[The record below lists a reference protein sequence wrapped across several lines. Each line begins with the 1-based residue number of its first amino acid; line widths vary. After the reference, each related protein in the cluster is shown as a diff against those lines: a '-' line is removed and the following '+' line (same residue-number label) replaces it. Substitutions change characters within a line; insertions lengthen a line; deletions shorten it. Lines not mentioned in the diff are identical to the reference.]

1 MFRPG
6 TNTLGV
12 IFFCLAFGTVLGSLG
27 SSGKQLVSIFGT
39 IDQVED
45 CPEMPTSQASQF
57 PPGDHE
63 DGAGN
68 HVGLSSRDCQRD
80 SRKDLGRRRHCSVG
94 WKEDDNPNALSTQ
107 VGFQEIRMG
116 KN

>member
-1 MFRPG
+1 MLVKDEILFRPG

-45 CPEMPTSQASQF
+45 GPEMPTSLTSQY

-80 SRKDLGRRRHCSVG
+80 CRQDPGC
-94 WKEDDNPNALSTQ
+94 
-107 VGFQEIRMG
+107 
-116 KN
+116 

>member
-1 MFRPG
+1 MDKILFRPG

-27 SSGKQLVSIFGT
+27 TSGKQLVSIFGT

-45 CPEMPTSQASQF
+45 CPGMTSSPASQF

-68 HVGLSSRDCQRD
+68 HVGVSSRDCQRD
-80 SRKDLGRRRHCSVG
+80 RRQDLGRRRHCSVG
-94 WKEDDNPNALSTQ
+94 WKEDD
-107 VGFQEIRMG
+107 I
-116 KN
+116 

>member
-1 MFRPG
+1 M
-6 TNTLGV
+6 

-27 SSGKQLVSIFGT
+27 SSGKQLVTIFGS

-45 CPEMPTSQASQF
+45 GPEMTSSLAI

-68 HVGLSSRDCQRD
+68 HVGLSSRDCQCDCRQD
-80 SRKDLGRRRHCSVG
+80 PGC
-94 WKEDDNPNALSTQ
+94 
-107 VGFQEIRMG
+107 
-116 KN
+116 